1 MRKISFV
8 WSCFVMT
15 FFVACQQAEVENP
28 KADDLRMSIVA
39 SINGQ
44 SESPE
49 SRYTGTDPSNVV
61 FKNEDK
67 IGVFIDSKPADAWI
81 FDGEDWTSVDKIIY
95 WPSRTKTH
103 TFRAFYPYAE
113 ADTYT
118 EVPMPS
124 LQEQDGTIES
134 ISKCDFLVTTKEQ
147 SYSEGGTVTFNKED
161 EENDYSFKH
170 VFTLLKLNFQQGEG
184 LSGATLNEI
193 TFKGT
198 NIVAPSTYSFGRG
211 DEEEGVKLKPD
222 GASDALAIGELS
234 KDLTDGQTFYF
245 IVNEKK
251 DATSPVTLAV
261 VYTVNG
267 KTYEAKA
274 ANLGSNLFEGGAC
287 QTYTITITND
297 VLVIT
302 GATIAPWGEGDDFPN
317 IVINGEEKPA
327 SV

>member
-1 MRKISFV
+1 
-8 WSCFVMT
+8 MT

-49 SRYTGTDPSNVV
+49 SRYTGPDPSNVV

-67 IGVFIDSKPADAWI
+67 IGVFIDSKSADAWI

-103 TFRAFYPYAE
+103 TFRAFYPYVE

-147 SYSEGGTVTFNKED
+147 SYSEGGAVAFNKVD

-170 VFTLLKLNFQQGEG
+170 VSTLLQLTFQEGEDLEGAILNK
-184 LSGATLNEI
+184 I
-193 TFKGT
+193 TFEGT
-198 NIVAPSTYSFGRG
+198 NIVAPSTYSFQTNQ
-211 DEEEGVKLKPD
+211 VTLVPD
-222 GASDALAIGELS
+222 GNSDALTTDGLS
-234 KDLTDGQTFYF
+234 KDLTGGQTFYF
-245 IVNEKK
+245 IVNEKQ
-251 DATSPVTLAV
+251 DIESASPITLAV
-261 VYTVNG
+261 EYTVNG

-274 ANLGSNLFEGGAC
+274 ANLGNDLFEGGAC
-287 QTYTITITND
+287 QTYTITIKND

>member
-1 MRKISFV
+1 
-8 WSCFVMT
+8 MT
-15 FFVACQQAEVENP
+15 FFVACQQAEVESP

-95 WPSRTKTH
+95 WPSRTNTH

-184 LSGATLNEI
+184 LSGATLNKI

-198 NIVAPSTYSFGRG
+198 NIVAPSTYSFQTNQ
-211 DEEEGVKLKPD
+211 VTLVPD
-222 GASDALAIGELS
+222 GNSDALTTDGLS
-234 KDLTDGQTFYF
+234 KDLTGGQTFYF
-245 IVNEKK
+245 IVNEKQ
-251 DATSPVTLAV
+251 DIESASPITLAV
-261 VYTVNG
+261 EYTVNG

-274 ANLGSNLFEGGAC
+274 ANLGNNLFEGGAC
-287 QTYTITITND
+287 QTYTITIKND

-302 GATIAPWGEGDDFPN
+302 GATIAPWGEGDDFPD
-317 IVINGEEKPA
+317 ISINGEEIPA

>member
-49 SRYTGTDPSNVV
+49 SRYTGPDPSNVV

-113 ADTYT
+113 ADSYT

-161 EENDYSFKH
+161 EENNYSFKH

-184 LSGATLNEI
+184 LSGATLNKI

-198 NIVAPSTYSFGRG
+198 NIVAPSTYSFQTNQ
-211 DEEEGVKLKPD
+211 VTLVPD
-222 GASDALAIGELS
+222 GNSDALTTDGLS
-234 KDLTDGQTFYF
+234 KDLTGGQTFYF
-245 IVNEKK
+245 IVNEKQ
-251 DATSPVTLAV
+251 DIESSSPITLALE
-261 VYTVNG
+261 YTVNG

-274 ANLGSNLFEGGAC
+274 ANLGNDLFEGGAC
-287 QTYTITITND
+287 QTYTITIKND

>member
-44 SESPE
+44 SESLE

-95 WPSRTKTH
+95 WPSRTNTH

-161 EENDYSFKH
+161 EENNYSFKH

-184 LSGATLNEI
+184 LSGATLNKI

-198 NIVAPSTYSFGRG
+198 NIVAPSTYSFQTNQ
-211 DEEEGVKLKPD
+211 VTLVPD
-222 GASDALAIGELS
+222 GNSDALTTDGLS
-234 KDLTDGQTFYF
+234 KDLTGGQTFYF
-245 IVNEKK
+245 IVNEKQ
-251 DATSPVTLAV
+251 DIESASPITLAV
-261 VYTVNG
+261 EYTVNG

-274 ANLGSNLFEGGAC
+274 ANLGNNLFEGGAC
-287 QTYTITITND
+287 QTYTITIKND

>member
-1 MRKISFV
+1 
-8 WSCFVMT
+8 MT

-44 SESPE
+44 SESHE

-113 ADTYT
+113 ADSYT

-161 EENDYSFKH
+161 EENNYSFKH

-184 LSGATLNEI
+184 LSGATLNKI

-198 NIVAPSTYSFGRG
+198 NIVAPSTYSFQTNQ
-211 DEEEGVKLKPD
+211 VTLVPD
-222 GASDALAIGELS
+222 GNSDALTTDGLS
-234 KDLTDGQTFYF
+234 KDLTGGQTFYF
-245 IVNEKK
+245 IVNEKQ
-251 DATSPVTLAV
+251 DIESASPITLAV
-261 VYTVNG
+261 EYTVNG

-274 ANLGSNLFEGGAC
+274 ANLGNDLFEGGAC
-287 QTYTITITND
+287 QTYTITIKND

>member
-1 MRKISFV
+1 MKRVSFV

-49 SRYTGTDPSNVV
+49 SRYTGPDPSNVV

-113 ADTYT
+113 ADSYT

-161 EENDYSFKH
+161 EENNYSFKH

-184 LSGATLNEI
+184 LSGATLNKI

-198 NIVAPSTYSFGRG
+198 NIVAPSTYSFQTNQ
-211 DEEEGVKLKPD
+211 VTLVPD
-222 GASDALAIGELS
+222 GNSDALTTDGLS
-234 KDLTDGQTFYF
+234 KDLTGGQTFYF
-245 IVNEKK
+245 IVNEKQ
-251 DATSPVTLAV
+251 DIESASPVTLAV
-261 VYTVNG
+261 EYTVNG

-274 ANLGSNLFEGGAC
+274 ANLGNNLFEGGAC
-287 QTYTITITND
+287 QTYTITIKND

-317 IVINGEEKPA
+317 IVIDGEEKPA

>member
-44 SESPE
+44 SESPD

-95 WPSRTKTH
+95 WPSRTNTH

-161 EENDYSFKH
+161 EENNYSFKH

-184 LSGATLNEI
+184 LSGATLNKI

-198 NIVAPSTYSFGRG
+198 NIVAPSTYSFQTNQ
-211 DEEEGVKLKPD
+211 VTLVPD
-222 GASDALAIGELS
+222 GNSDALTTDGLS
-234 KDLTDGQTFYF
+234 KDLTGGQTFYF
-245 IVNEKK
+245 IVNEKQ
-251 DATSPVTLAV
+251 DIESASPVTLAV
-261 VYTVNG
+261 EYTVNG

-274 ANLGSNLFEGGAC
+274 ANLGNNLFEGGAC
-287 QTYTITITND
+287 QTYTITIKNN

>member
-49 SRYTGTDPSNVV
+49 SRYTGPDPSNVV

-113 ADTYT
+113 ADSYT

-161 EENDYSFKH
+161 EENNYSFKH

-184 LSGATLNEI
+184 LSGATLNKI

-198 NIVAPSTYSFGRG
+198 NIVAPSTYSFQTNQ
-211 DEEEGVKLKPD
+211 VTLVPD
-222 GASDALAIGELS
+222 GNSDALTTDGLS
-234 KDLTDGQTFYF
+234 KDLTGGQTFYF
-245 IVNEKK
+245 IVNEKQ
-251 DATSPVTLAV
+251 DIESASPITLAV
-261 VYTVNG
+261 EYTVNG

-274 ANLGSNLFEGGAC
+274 ANLGNDLFEGGAC
-287 QTYTITITND
+287 QTYTITIKND

>member
-44 SESPE
+44 SESPD

-95 WPSRTKTH
+95 WPSRTNTH

-161 EENDYSFKH
+161 EENNYSFKH

-184 LSGATLNEI
+184 LSGATLNKI

-198 NIVAPSTYSFGRG
+198 NIVAPSTYSFQTNQ
-211 DEEEGVKLKPD
+211 VTLVPD
-222 GASDALAIGELS
+222 GNSDALTTDGLS
-234 KDLTDGQTFYF
+234 KDLTGGQTFYF
-245 IVNEKK
+245 IVNEKQ
-251 DATSPVTLAV
+251 DIESASPVTLAV
-261 VYTVNG
+261 EYTVNG

-274 ANLGSNLFEGGAC
+274 ANLGNNLFEGGAC
-287 QTYTITITND
+287 QTYTITIKND

-317 IVINGEEKPA
+317 IVIDGEEKPA

>member
-61 FKNEDK
+61 FKDKDK

-161 EENDYSFKH
+161 EENNYSFKH

-184 LSGATLNEI
+184 LSGATLNKI

-198 NIVAPSTYSFGRG
+198 NIVAPSTYSFQTNQ
-211 DEEEGVKLKPD
+211 VTLVPD
-222 GASDALAIGELS
+222 GNSDALTTDGLS
-234 KDLTDGQTFYF
+234 KDLTGGQTFYF
-245 IVNEKK
+245 IVNEKQ
-251 DATSPVTLAV
+251 DIESASPITLAV
-261 VYTVNG
+261 EYTVNG

-274 ANLGSNLFEGGAC
+274 ANLGNNLFEGGAC
-287 QTYTITITND
+287 QTYTITIKND

-302 GATIAPWGEGDDFPN
+302 GATIAPWGEGDDFPD
-317 IVINGEEKPA
+317 ISINGEEKPA